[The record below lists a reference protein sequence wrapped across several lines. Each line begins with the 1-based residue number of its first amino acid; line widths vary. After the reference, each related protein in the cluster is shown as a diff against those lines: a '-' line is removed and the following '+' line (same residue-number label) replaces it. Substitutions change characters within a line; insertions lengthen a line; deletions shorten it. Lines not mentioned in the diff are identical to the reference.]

1 MFAPVAVCCLVLAP
15 TSVAAQS
22 IWERAKQGPLD
33 EEREVQAAIE
43 RVLLGYGDERDLLR
57 VRVALITLSRGE
69 VSDPRSIVWLVR
81 LRREMGLMPAVVSE
95 RLLREALRSRL
106 SATERGWAYL
116 ELSHLALRERNLDVA
131 LARLNDAL
139 AHCWQSAHR
148 AEALVLR
155 GFVRLRQSDE
165 DTAILD
171 FAAARALSAPRRVA
185 VEAHLGLALSHA
197 ARGDGLR
204 LAQEARSAY
213 LVEAS
218 RATVSRLDPFWD
230 LALGPLEQQAAR
242 AVLLWGK
249 AEALSG
255 TNAEAAE
262 LSRRNACLLV
272 RRSPQ
277 AIEKSRLEGPA
288 LEEGPVWGAR
298 AVAALLGLFGDA
310 CDERRWQQNEPSGGD
325 PSAGGDEPSD
335 EI

>member
-1 MFAPVAVCCLVLAP
+1 
-15 TSVAAQS
+15 
-22 IWERAKQGPLD
+22 
-33 EEREVQAAIE
+33 
-43 RVLLGYGDERDLLR
+43 
-57 VRVALITLSRGE
+57 
-69 VSDPRSIVWLVR
+69 
-81 LRREMGLMPAVVSE
+81 
-95 RLLREALRSRL
+95 
-106 SATERGWAYL
+106 
-116 ELSHLALRERNLDVA
+116 
-131 LARLNDAL
+131 
-139 AHCWQSAHR
+139 
-148 AEALVLR
+148 
-155 GFVRLRQSDE
+155 
-165 DTAILD
+165 
-171 FAAARALSAPRRVA
+171 
-185 VEAHLGLALSHA
+185 
-197 ARGDGLR
+197 LR

-310 CDERRWQQNEPSGGD
+310 CDERRWQQNGPSGGD